1 MFSVSALFYL
11 DVRAARGRAGKDEVN
26 SAGSHTHLLS
36 FTIGLLDDE
45 QAFSLGFSRTTVKG
59 IDAFYL
65 LTSGFL
71 RVDRRADD
79 LIF

>member
-1 MFSVSALFYL
+1 MTDS
-11 DVRAARGRAGKDEVN
+11 
-26 SAGSHTHLLS
+26 GSEGLGFESQRDHIFTLLS